1 LHRNEEGG
9 RRSPFRL
16 KIMIDR
22 TLVTK
27 LVEDNISGTDIF
39 IVDIT
44 VKSDNIVSIIL
55 DSDSA
60 VSIDNCAE
68 IHRIVYSNLESN
80 SDDNFELTV
89 YSAGLSEPLVLKRQY
104 VKHIGEEVE
113 VLRKSGEKRKG
124 ILLSTDDTAI
134 EIEYQVQEKEP
145 GAKKKKT
152 VQLKESIDLDSI
164 KSTKLV
170 IKV

>member
-1 LHRNEEGG
+1 
-9 RRSPFRL
+9 
-16 KIMIDR
+16 MIDR
-22 TLVTK
+22 TLVTQ

-39 IVDIT
+39 IVDIA
-44 VKSDNIVSIIL
+44 VGPDNIVSIIL
-55 DSDSA
+55 DSDTA

-68 IHRIVYSNLESN
+68 INKVVYSNLESKG
-80 SDDNFELTV
+80 DDNFELTV
-89 YSAGLSEPLVLKRQY
+89 YSAGLSEPLKLKRQY

-113 VLRKSGEKRKG
+113 VLRKSGDKRKG
-124 ILLSTDDTAI
+124 ILLSVEDSYI
-134 EIEYQVQEKEP
+134 EIEYEVKEKEP

-152 VQLKESIDLDSI
+152 VQLKEKIELDSI

>member
-1 LHRNEEGG
+1 
-9 RRSPFRL
+9 
-16 KIMIDR
+16 MIDR
-22 TLVTK
+22 TLVTN
-27 LVEDNISGTDIF
+27 LVENNISGTDIF
-39 IVDIT
+39 IVDIA
-44 VKSDNIVSIIL
+44 VKPDNIVSIIL
-55 DSDSA
+55 DSDTA

-68 IHRIVYSNLESN
+68 INRVVYSNLESKGE
-80 SDDNFELTV
+80 DNFELTV

-113 VLRKSGEKRKG
+113 ILRKSGEKRKG
-124 ILLSTDDTAI
+124 ILLSVDDSYI
-134 EIEYQVQEKEP
+134 VIGYEVKEKEP

-152 VQLKESIDLDSI
+152 VQLKETIELDSI